1 MLVMQ
6 SHIELCRF
14 PLARYIVSN
23 HGDRQEI
30 LVGMRLFFV
39 ACALATASALRPSLR
54 TPPPRAS
61 VSESTQPAPAAGR
74 LPLALLA
81 AAGAVETGAIT
92 ADKLSGANALAG
104 LCSAAGGG
112 CADVL
117 NSPWAD
123 VAGVP
128 LALFGAIAY
137 SAVALLAAAP
147 LVSAELEE
155 PSAGPLIFGSA
166 ALASFSGCLM
176 LLLAVVIQQP
186 CALCFASA
194 GISAALG
201 VAAWRTPLLADRT
214 ESTVLAACGA
224 AVSVVAA
231 AVLYGVVDTQEAA
244 FEPAGPGQ
252 PPIIRSHSSRKALDL
267 ASELQARGGR
277 FYGAWWCSHCANQ
290 KETLGIEAMKSV
302 PYLECDE
309 NGKNS
314 RRSECVAAGVK
325 GYPTWQVDGKLFPGE
340 KDLGEIEEMLAGK
353 LAAQVMD

>member
-1 MLVMQ
+1 MT
-6 SHIELCRF
+6 RTF
-14 PLARYIVSN
+14 VSSLSVEMSRIRKSQPVRMDAVKKVVSVIM
-23 HGDRQEI
+23 DRANLEIAKQI

-155 PSAGPLIFGSA
+155 PSAVASDEVA
-166 ALASFSGCLM
+166 VAL
-176 LLLAVVIQQP
+176 P
-186 CALCFASA
+186 
-194 GISAALG
+194 
-201 VAAWRTPLLADRT
+201 R
-214 ESTVLAACGA
+214 
-224 AVSVVAA
+224 
-231 AVLYGVVDTQEAA
+231 
-244 FEPAGPGQ
+244 
-252 PPIIRSHSSRKALDL
+252 
-267 ASELQARGGR
+267 
-277 FYGAWWCSHCANQ
+277 
-290 KETLGIEAMKSV
+290 
-302 PYLECDE
+302 
-309 NGKNS
+309 
-314 RRSECVAAGVK
+314 
-325 GYPTWQVDGKLFPGE
+325 
-340 KDLGEIEEMLAGK
+340 
-353 LAAQVMD
+353 